1 VCNIV
6 VELVSCCSRW
16 WWGGAVVTACVCW
29 RPGLVFINF
38 HMRFALPRV
47 SVSMRCCVVLGS
59 KFVWFSDRFLVF
71 AVALSQ
77 STSGFLP
84 ASRYLLWAWM
94 RMPAKARHWYHN
106 GWDRGSNHR
115 THTHTHTEHKTQ
127 QQQQQQQQ
135 RQQPQ

>member
-1 VCNIV
+1 MVGVGGGGVGVWVCWCV
-6 VELVSCCSRW
+6 GVWVCVW
-16 WWGGAVVTACVCW
+16 GGGWWGGGGGGGVVVTACVCW

-47 SVSMRCCVVLGS
+47 SVSVRCCVVLGS

-84 ASRYLLWAWM
+84 ACRYLLWAWI
-94 RMPAKARHWYHN
+94 RMPAKARH
-106 GWDRGSNHR
+106 
-115 THTHTHTEHKTQ
+115 
-127 QQQQQQQQ
+127 
-135 RQQPQ
+135 